1 MVQSGISASPAEPST
16 FETSMGA
23 AMALTRDVELLASLV
38 AHERGSAT
46 GSVHESIKGRLS
58 VLAHRALPQLDA
70 LAPEQRQT
78 IAGVLTSIF
87 RQAADLIERPE
98 RPPGWTFDDPL
109 VLQATGRASM
119 SVAAVLA
126 QVAPTLDGLA
136 DALASEGGSFCDV
149 GTGTAWLAIAAASH
163 WPAAHITGIDI
174 HPLALQLAAKNVTDA
189 GLDDRI
195 TLRSLDVCDLDGEH
209 DLVWLPGPFLP
220 ERIIPNAL
228 AATRRCL
235 RAGGWLFFGV
245 YGGSSDPVAQD
256 LADLRTIRSGGHPWT
271 RAEAVEAVTAAGLA
285 HVHEVERTWN
295 APVRLIVGQLP

>member
-1 MVQSGISASPAEPST
+1 MIQSGLSTPPTKPSA
-16 FETSMGA
+16 FEASLGA

-38 AHERGSAT
+38 AHVRGSAT
-46 GSVHESIKGRLS
+46 DAIHESIGGPLS
-58 VLAHRALPQLDA
+58 ALAHRVLPQLDG
-70 LAPEQRQT
+70 LTPEQQQI

-87 RQAADLIERPE
+87 RQAADLIEHPE

-136 DALASEGGSFCDV
+136 SVLAGGGSFCDV
-149 GTGTAWLAIAAASH
+149 GTGTGWLAIAAASV
-163 WPAAHITGIDI
+163 WPAASISGIDI
-174 HPLALQLAAKNVTDA
+174 HPLALQLAARNVADA

-220 ERIIPNAL
+220 AEIVPAAL

-235 RAGGWLFFGV
+235 RTAGWIAFGV
-245 YGGSSDPVAQD
+245 YGGPPDPVAQD

-271 RAEAVEAVTAAGLA
+271 PAEAIDAVTSAGFA
-285 HVHEVERTWN
+285 RVHEVERTWN
-295 APVRLIVGQLP
+295 APVRLIVGRRP